1 MFNSPYYMP
10 PAARLAQMEQ
20 QTYGGPFPQTIQTLQ
35 GVQPQVQCY
44 FVNAAADLSNFQIQP
59 STVYIGLNKAA
70 KEIYLRQWNMDG
82 NIEFE
87 TYHLASG
94 TQEQPE
100 LKTIMSKLD
109 AIEAKLK
116 GDNNEPNVT
125 TVNAAS
131 DGRKPAEQPYY
142 GPVQPNDGWQRTAGT
157 NTNIA

>member
-10 PAARLAQMEQ
+10 PAERLAQMEQ
-20 QTYGGPFPQTIQTLQ
+20 QTYGGLFPQTIQTLQ
-35 GVQPQVQCY
+35 SVEPQVRCY
-44 FVNAAADLSNFQIQP
+44 FVTTAADLSNFPIQP
-59 STVYIGLNKAA
+59 STVYIGINKAA

-82 NIEFE
+82 NIDFE

-100 LKTIMSKLD
+100 LKGIMTKLE

-116 GDNNEPNVT
+116 GVKYESDVT

-131 DGRKPAEQPYY
+131 NGGQPAEQPNH
-142 GPVQPNDGWQRTAGT
+142 GFVQPNDGWQRPAGP
-157 NTNIA
+157 NANIA